1 MHKKLALFGVLFF
14 TASLYAQGP
23 SEEGPSALSGTF
35 YKAETYRITGR
46 TELAMEL
53 YEGLAK
59 DPVYRETAL
68 YQLARMHFDQ
78 NQFFEAYDLA
88 TQGVESFPTN
98 IWLLRIKAQ
107 SAKNIGDFKT
117 AGRSFEV
124 LYSLAPHQIEYLF
137 EGYSTYLEGRLF
149 LSALDVLS
157 TIEDVEGASPEL
169 VQDRA
174 RLYLQL
180 NDPKS
185 AERCFKTAI
194 DDAPDVPEFRGL
206 LSQYY
211 DGNGKTKK
219 AFKVLSKAVE
229 TFPENG
235 ALHMELAR
243 MAQKIDQTEAA
254 FYHMEQG
261 LLLEGVPL
269 EDKMPVVLSIYEN
282 RESPSFRALF
292 DRVFPVLEQKY
303 SGRIELLLLT
313 AQIHIQNERWHEA
326 LETYLTAIS
335 IHPTNYALYQ
345 MAYSLYQ
352 EVGDVDGQIALLERI
367 EENFNA
373 DEDILESLVFE
384 YYNVGRWASCAR
396 LATAR
401 AKMTLD
407 PEVAGNLYALAGTA
421 WFQLD
426 SVELGTSAYD
436 NALDQQRSATTLNNY
451 AWYLAIHDR
460 NLEFALQLTV
470 ECNALVSLEPTF
482 LDTWAWV
489 LYKLERYAEAQ
500 AKIELALQLL
510 KEADRVGIYMHAAK
524 IEQALGNEE
533 QAKVYRMKEA
543 LLKQH

>member
-23 SEEGPSALSGTF
+23 SEEGPSALGGTF

-46 TELAMEL
+46 TDLAMEL
-53 YEGLAK
+53 YERLAK
-59 DPVYRETAL
+59 DPLYRETAL
-68 YQLARMHFDQ
+68 YQLARMHFEK
-78 NQFFEAYDLA
+78 NQFFQSFDLA
-88 TQGVESFPTN
+88 SLGVGSYPAN
-98 IWLLRIKAQ
+98 LWLLRIKAQ

-117 AGRSFEV
+117 AGHSFEA
-124 LYSLAPHQIEYLF
+124 LYSSAPHKREYLF

-149 LSALDVLS
+149 LDALEVLS
-157 TIEDVEGASPEL
+157 KIETLEGTTPEL

-194 DDAPDVPEFRGL
+194 EGAPDVPEYIGL

-219 AFKVLSKAVE
+219 AFKVLIKAVE

-243 MAQKIDQTEAA
+243 MAQKMDYTEEA

-269 EDKMPVVLSIYEN
+269 EDKVPVMLSIYEN
-282 RESPSFRALF
+282 KENPSFKALF
-292 DRVFPVLEQKY
+292 DRVFPVLETTY
-303 SGRIELLLLT
+303 AGRIELLLLT

-326 LETYLTAIS
+326 LEGYLMAIS
-335 IHPTNYALYQ
+335 MNPTNYAFYQ
-345 MAYSLYQ
+345 MAYSLSQ
-352 EVGDVDGQIALLERI
+352 EVGDVDGQISLLERI
-367 EENFNA
+367 EERFNT
-373 DEDILESLVFE
+373 DEDVLEGLVFE
-384 YYNVGRWASCAR
+384 YYKVGRWGSCAR

-401 AKMTLD
+401 AEMTLD
-407 PEVAGNLYALAGTA
+407 PEVAGNLFALAGTA

-426 SVELGTSAYD
+426 SFDLGTVAYEK
-436 NALDQQRSATTLNNY
+436 ALDQERSPTTLNNY
-451 AWYLAIHDR
+451 AWDLATHER
-460 NLEFALQLTV
+460 NLEVALQLTV
-470 ECNALVSLEPTF
+470 ECNASVALEPTF

-489 LYKLERYAEAQ
+489 LYKMGRYTEAQ
-500 AKIELALQLL
+500 VKIELALQLL
-510 KEADRVGIYMHAAK
+510 KEADRAGTYIHAAK
-524 IEQALGNEE
+524 IEQALGNNEK
-533 QAKVYRMKEA
+533 AKFYRTKEA
-543 LLKQH
+543 RLK

>member
-23 SEEGPSALSGTF
+23 SEEGPSALGGTF

-46 TELAMEL
+46 TDLAMEL
-53 YEGLAK
+53 YERLAK
-59 DPVYRETAL
+59 DPLYRETAL
-68 YQLARMHFDQ
+68 YQLARMHFEK
-78 NQFFEAYDLA
+78 NQFFQSFDLA
-88 TQGVESFPTN
+88 SLGVGSYPAN
-98 IWLLRIKAQ
+98 LWLLRIKAQ

-117 AGRSFEV
+117 AGHSFEA
-124 LYSLAPHQIEYLF
+124 LYSSAPHKREYLF

-149 LSALDVLS
+149 LDALEVLS
-157 TIEDVEGASPEL
+157 KIETLEGTTPEL

-194 DDAPDVPEFRGL
+194 EGAPDVPEYMGL

-219 AFKVLSKAVE
+219 AFKVLIKAVE

-243 MAQKIDQTEAA
+243 MAQKMDYTEEA

-269 EDKMPVVLSIYEN
+269 EDKVPVMFSIYEN
-282 RESPSFRALF
+282 KENPSFKALF
-292 DRVFPVLEQKY
+292 DRVFPVLETTY
-303 SGRIELLLLT
+303 AGRIELLLLT

-326 LETYLTAIS
+326 LEGYLMAIS
-335 IHPTNYALYQ
+335 MNPTNYAFYQ
-345 MAYSLYQ
+345 MAYSLSQ
-352 EVGDVDGQIALLERI
+352 EVGDVDGQISLLERI
-367 EENFNA
+367 EERFNT
-373 DEDILESLVFE
+373 DEDVLEGLVFE
-384 YYNVGRWASCAR
+384 YYKVGRWGSCAR

-401 AKMTLD
+401 AEMTLD
-407 PEVAGNLYALAGTA
+407 PEVAGNLFALAGTA

-426 SVELGTSAYD
+426 SFDLGTVAYEK
-436 NALDQQRSATTLNNY
+436 ALDQERSPTTLNNY
-451 AWYLAIHDR
+451 AWDLATHER
-460 NLEFALQLTV
+460 NLEVALQLTV
-470 ECNALVSLEPTF
+470 ECNASVALEPTF

-489 LYKLERYAEAQ
+489 LYKMGRYTEAQ
-500 AKIELALQLL
+500 VKIELALQLL
-510 KEADRVGIYMHAAK
+510 KEADRAGTYIHAAK
-524 IEQALGNEE
+524 IEQALGNNEK
-533 QAKVYRMKEA
+533 AKFYRMKEA
-543 LLKQH
+543 RLK

>member
-35 YKAETYRITGR
+35 YKAETFRITGR

-53 YEGLAK
+53 YERLTK

-68 YQLARMHFDQ
+68 YQLARMHFEK
-78 NQFFEAYDLA
+78 NQILQAFDLA
-88 TQGVESFPTN
+88 SLGVDSYPAN
-98 IWLLRIKAQ
+98 LWLLRIQAQ
-107 SAKNIGDFKT
+107 SAKSIGDFKT
-117 AGRSFEV
+117 AGRSFEI
-124 LYSLAPHQIEYLF
+124 LYSSAPHQPEYLF

-149 LSALDVLS
+149 QEALNVLS
-157 TIEDVEGASPEL
+157 KIENLEGTTPEL

-180 NDPKS
+180 NDAKA

-194 DDAPDVPEFRGL
+194 DNVPDVPEYRGL

-219 AFKVLSKAVE
+219 AFKVLSRAVE
-229 TFPENG
+229 AFPENG

-243 MAQKIDQTEAA
+243 MAQKMDYTEAA

-261 LLLEGVPL
+261 LLLDGVPL
-269 EDKMPVVLSIYEN
+269 EDKVPVMLSIYEN
-282 RESPSFRALF
+282 RENPSFRALF
-292 DRVFPVLEQKY
+292 DRVFPVLETTY

-313 AQIHIQNERWHEA
+313 AQIHIQNERWQEA
-326 LETYLTAIS
+326 LEGYLTAIS
-335 IHPTNYALYQ
+335 MNPINYAFYQ
-345 MAYSLYQ
+345 MAYSLSQ
-352 EVGDVDGQIALLERI
+352 EIGDVDGQIALLERI
-367 EENFNA
+367 EESFNA
-373 DEDILESLVFE
+373 DEDVLEGLVYE

-396 LATAR
+396 LATER
-401 AKMTLD
+401 AEMTLD

-426 SVELGTSAYD
+426 SFELGTVAYEK
-436 NALDQQRSATTLNNY
+436 ALDQERSPTTLNNY
-451 AWYLAIHDR
+451 AWDLATHER
-460 NLEFALQLTV
+460 NLEVSLQLTV
-470 ECNALVSLEPTF
+470 ECNASVALEPTF

-489 LYKLERYAEAQ
+489 LYKMGRYAEAQ
-500 AKIELALQLL
+500 VKIELALQML
-510 KEADRVGIYMHAAK
+510 KEGDRAGTYIHAAK
-524 IEQALGNEE
+524 IEQALGNKEK
-533 QAKVYRMKEA
+533 AKFYRMKEA
-543 LLKQH
+543 RLK

>member
-1 MHKKLALFGVLFF
+1 MHKKLALFGVLLF

-46 TELAMEL
+46 TELAMDL
-53 YEGLAK
+53 YEELAK
-59 DPVYRETAL
+59 DPVYQETAL

-78 NQFFEAYDLA
+78 NQFFQAFDLA
-88 TQGVESFPTN
+88 TLGVESYPTN

-124 LYSLAPHQIEYLF
+124 LYSLGPYQPEYLF
-137 EGYSTYLEGRLF
+137 EAYSTFLEGRLF
-149 LSALDVLS
+149 LGALDVLS
-157 TIEDVEGASPEL
+157 KIENLEGTTPEL

-180 NDPKS
+180 NDTKS

-194 DDAPDVPEFRGL
+194 NTAPNVPEYRGL

-219 AFKVLSKAVE
+219 AFKVLNSAVE

-243 MAQKIDQTEAA
+243 MAQKMNKSEVA

-261 LLLEGVPL
+261 LLLDGVLL
-269 EDKMPVVLSIYEN
+269 EDKVPVVLSIYEN
-282 RESPSFRALF
+282 RENPSFRALF
-292 DRVFPVLEQKY
+292 DRVFPVLERNY

-313 AQIHIQNERWHEA
+313 AQIHIQNDRWHEA
-326 LETYLTAIS
+326 LETYLKAIS
-335 IHPTNYALYQ
+335 MNPANYALYQ
-345 MAYSLYQ
+345 MAYSLSQ

-367 EENFNA
+367 EENFNT
-373 DEDILESLVFE
+373 DEDILEGLVFE
-384 YYNVGRWASCAR
+384 YYNVGRWESCAR

-426 SVELGTSAYD
+426 SFELGTLAYEK
-436 NALDQQRSATTLNNY
+436 ALDQERSPTTLNNY
-451 AWYLAIHDR
+451 AWDLATNER
-460 NLEFALQLTV
+460 NLEVALLLTV
-470 ECNALVSLEPTF
+470 ECNALVVLEPTF

-489 LYKLERYAEAQ
+489 LYKMGRYAEAQ
-500 AKIELALQLL
+500 VKIELALQLL
-510 KEADRVGIYMHAAK
+510 EEADRAGTYMHAAK
-524 IEQALGNEE
+524 IEQALGDKEK
-533 QAKVYRMKEA
+533 AKVYRMKEA
-543 LLKQH
+543 LLKQL

>member
-23 SEEGPSALSGTF
+23 SEEGPSALGGTF

-46 TELAMEL
+46 TDLAMEL
-53 YEGLAK
+53 YERLAK
-59 DPVYRETAL
+59 DPLYRETAL
-68 YQLARMHFDQ
+68 YQLARMHFEK
-78 NQFFEAYDLA
+78 NQFFQSFDLA
-88 TQGVESFPTN
+88 SLGVGSYPAN
-98 IWLLRIKAQ
+98 LWLLRIKAQ

-117 AGRSFEV
+117 AGHSFEA
-124 LYSLAPHQIEYLF
+124 LYSSAPHKREYLF

-149 LSALDVLS
+149 LDALEVLS
-157 TIEDVEGASPEL
+157 KIETLEGTTPEL

-194 DDAPDVPEFRGL
+194 EGAPDVPEYIGL

-219 AFKVLSKAVE
+219 AFKVLIKAVE

-243 MAQKIDQTEAA
+243 MAKKMDYTEEA

-269 EDKMPVVLSIYEN
+269 EDKVPVMLSIYEN
-282 RESPSFRALF
+282 KENPSFKALF
-292 DRVFPVLEQKY
+292 DRVFPVLETTY
-303 SGRIELLLLT
+303 AGRIELLLLT

-326 LETYLTAIS
+326 LEGYLMAIS
-335 IHPTNYALYQ
+335 MNPTNYAFYQ
-345 MAYSLYQ
+345 MAYSLSQ
-352 EVGDVDGQIALLERI
+352 EVGDVDGQISLLERI
-367 EENFNA
+367 EERFNT
-373 DEDILESLVFE
+373 DEDVLEGLVFE
-384 YYNVGRWASCAR
+384 YYKVGRWGSCAR

-401 AKMTLD
+401 AEMTLD
-407 PEVAGNLYALAGTA
+407 PEVAGNLFALAGTA

-426 SVELGTSAYD
+426 SFDLGTVAYEK
-436 NALDQQRSATTLNNY
+436 ALDQERSPTTLNNY
-451 AWYLAIHDR
+451 AWDLATHER
-460 NLEFALQLTV
+460 NLEVALQLTV
-470 ECNALVSLEPTF
+470 ECNASVALEPTF

-489 LYKLERYAEAQ
+489 LYKMGRYTEAQ
-500 AKIELALQLL
+500 VKIELALQLL
-510 KEADRVGIYMHAAK
+510 KEADRAGTYIHAAK
-524 IEQALGNEE
+524 IEQALGNNEK
-533 QAKVYRMKEA
+533 AKFYRMKEA
-543 LLKQH
+543 RLK

>member
-23 SEEGPSALSGTF
+23 SEEGPSALGGTF

-46 TELAMEL
+46 TDLAMEL
-53 YEGLAK
+53 YEKLAK
-59 DPVYRETAL
+59 DPLYRETAL
-68 YQLARMHFDQ
+68 YQLARMHFEK
-78 NQFFEAYDLA
+78 NQFFQSFDLA
-88 TQGVESFPTN
+88 SLGVGSYPAN
-98 IWLLRIKAQ
+98 LWLLRIKAQ

-117 AGRSFEV
+117 AGHSFEA
-124 LYSLAPHQIEYLF
+124 LYSSAPHKREYLF
-137 EGYSTYLEGRLF
+137 EGYSAYLEGRLF
-149 LSALDVLS
+149 LDALEVLS
-157 TIEDVEGASPEL
+157 KIETLEGTTPEL

-194 DDAPDVPEFRGL
+194 EGAPDVPEYIGL

-219 AFKVLSKAVE
+219 AFKVLIKAVE

-243 MAQKIDQTEAA
+243 MAQKMDYTEEA

-269 EDKMPVVLSIYEN
+269 EDKVPVMLSIYEN
-282 RESPSFRALF
+282 KENPSFKALF
-292 DRVFPVLEQKY
+292 DRVFPVLETTY
-303 SGRIELLLLT
+303 AGRIELLLLT

-326 LETYLTAIS
+326 LEGYLMAIS
-335 IHPTNYALYQ
+335 MNPTNYAFYQ
-345 MAYSLYQ
+345 MAYSLSQ

-367 EENFNA
+367 EERFNT
-373 DEDILESLVFE
+373 DEDVLEGLVFE
-384 YYNVGRWASCAR
+384 YYKVGRWGSCAR

-401 AKMTLD
+401 AEMTLD
-407 PEVAGNLYALAGTA
+407 PEVAGNLFALAGTA

-426 SVELGTSAYD
+426 SFDLGTVAYEK
-436 NALDQQRSATTLNNY
+436 ALDQERSPTTLNNY
-451 AWYLAIHDR
+451 AWDLATHER
-460 NLEFALQLTV
+460 NLEVALQLTV
-470 ECNALVSLEPTF
+470 ECNASVALEPTF

-489 LYKLERYAEAQ
+489 LYKMRRYTEAQ
-500 AKIELALQLL
+500 VKIELALQLL
-510 KEADRVGIYMHAAK
+510 KEADRAGTYIHAAK
-524 IEQALGNEE
+524 IEQALGNKEK
-533 QAKVYRMKEA
+533 AKFYRMKEA
-543 LLKQH
+543 RLK

>member
-35 YKAETYRITGR
+35 YKAETFRITGR

-53 YEGLAK
+53 YERLTK

-68 YQLARMHFDQ
+68 YQLARMHFEK
-78 NQFFEAYDLA
+78 NQILQAFDLA
-88 TQGVESFPTN
+88 SLGVDSYPAN
-98 IWLLRIKAQ
+98 LWLLRIQAQ
-107 SAKNIGDFKT
+107 SAKSIGDFKT
-117 AGRSFEV
+117 AGRSFEI
-124 LYSLAPHQIEYLF
+124 LYSSAPHQPEYLF

-149 LSALDVLS
+149 QEALDVLS
-157 TIEDVEGASPEL
+157 KIENLEGTTPEL

-180 NDPKS
+180 NDAKA

-194 DDAPDVPEFRGL
+194 DNVPDVPEYRGL

-219 AFKVLSKAVE
+219 AFKVLSRAVE
-229 TFPENG
+229 AFPENG

-243 MAQKIDQTEAA
+243 MAQKMDYTEAA

-261 LLLEGVPL
+261 LLLDGVPL
-269 EDKMPVVLSIYEN
+269 EDKVPVMLSIYEN
-282 RESPSFRALF
+282 RENPSFRALF
-292 DRVFPVLEQKY
+292 DRVFPVLETTY

-313 AQIHIQNERWHEA
+313 AQIHIQNERWQEA
-326 LETYLTAIS
+326 LEGYLTAIS
-335 IHPTNYALYQ
+335 MNPINYAFYQ
-345 MAYSLYQ
+345 MAYSLSQ
-352 EVGDVDGQIALLERI
+352 EIGDVDGQIALLERI
-367 EENFNA
+367 EESFNA
-373 DEDILESLVFE
+373 DEDVLEGLVYE

-396 LATAR
+396 LATER
-401 AKMTLD
+401 AEMTLD

-426 SVELGTSAYD
+426 SFELGTVAYEK
-436 NALDQQRSATTLNNY
+436 ALDQERSPTTLNNY
-451 AWYLAIHDR
+451 AWDLATHER
-460 NLEFALQLTV
+460 NLEVALQLTV
-470 ECNALVSLEPTF
+470 ECNASVALEPTF

-489 LYKLERYAEAQ
+489 LYKMGRYAEAQ
-500 AKIELALQLL
+500 VKIELALQML
-510 KEADRVGIYMHAAK
+510 KEGDRAGTYIHAAK
-524 IEQALGNEE
+524 IEQALGNKEK
-533 QAKVYRMKEA
+533 AKFYRMKEA
-543 LLKQH
+543 RLK

>member
-23 SEEGPSALSGTF
+23 SEEGPSALGGTF

-46 TELAMEL
+46 TDLAMEL
-53 YEGLAK
+53 YERLAK
-59 DPVYRETAL
+59 DPLYRETAL
-68 YQLARMHFDQ
+68 YQLARMHFEK
-78 NQFFEAYDLA
+78 NQFFQSFDLA
-88 TQGVESFPTN
+88 SLGVGSYPAN
-98 IWLLRIKAQ
+98 LWLLRIKAQ

-117 AGRSFEV
+117 AGHSFEA
-124 LYSLAPHQIEYLF
+124 LYSSAPHKREYLF
-137 EGYSTYLEGRLF
+137 EGYSAYLEGRLF
-149 LSALDVLS
+149 LDALEVLS
-157 TIEDVEGASPEL
+157 KIETLEGTTPEL

-194 DDAPDVPEFRGL
+194 EGAPDVPEYIGL

-219 AFKVLSKAVE
+219 AFKVLIKAVE

-243 MAQKIDQTEAA
+243 MAQKMDYTEEA

-269 EDKMPVVLSIYEN
+269 EDKVPVMLSIYEN
-282 RESPSFRALF
+282 KENPSFKALF
-292 DRVFPVLEQKY
+292 DRVFPVLETTY
-303 SGRIELLLLT
+303 AGRIELLLLT

-326 LETYLTAIS
+326 LEGYLMAIS
-335 IHPTNYALYQ
+335 MNPTNYAFYQ
-345 MAYSLYQ
+345 MAYSLSQ
-352 EVGDVDGQIALLERI
+352 EVGDVDGQISLLERI
-367 EENFNA
+367 EERFNT
-373 DEDILESLVFE
+373 DEDVLEGLVFE
-384 YYNVGRWASCAR
+384 YYKVGRWGSCAR

-401 AKMTLD
+401 AEMTLD
-407 PEVAGNLYALAGTA
+407 PEVAGNLFALAGTA

-426 SVELGTSAYD
+426 SFDLGTVAYEK
-436 NALDQQRSATTLNNY
+436 ALDQERSPTTLNNY
-451 AWYLAIHDR
+451 AWDLATHER
-460 NLEFALQLTV
+460 NLEVALQLTV
-470 ECNALVSLEPTF
+470 ECNASVALEPTF

-489 LYKLERYAEAQ
+489 LYKMGRYTEAQ
-500 AKIELALQLL
+500 VKIELALQLL
-510 KEADRVGIYMHAAK
+510 KEADRAGTYIHAAK
-524 IEQALGNEE
+524 IEQALGNNEK
-533 QAKVYRMKEA
+533 AKFYRMKEA
-543 LLKQH
+543 RLK

>member
-23 SEEGPSALSGTF
+23 SEEGPSALGGTF

-46 TELAMEL
+46 TDLAMEL
-53 YEGLAK
+53 YEKLAK
-59 DPVYRETAL
+59 DPLYRETAL
-68 YQLARMHFDQ
+68 YQLARMHFEK
-78 NQFFEAYDLA
+78 NQFFQSFDLA
-88 TQGVESFPTN
+88 SLGVGSYPAN
-98 IWLLRIKAQ
+98 LWLLRIKAQ

-117 AGRSFEV
+117 AGQSFEA
-124 LYSLAPHQIEYLF
+124 LYSSAPHKREYLF

-149 LSALDVLS
+149 LDALEVLS
-157 TIEDVEGASPEL
+157 KIETLEGTTPEL

-194 DDAPDVPEFRGL
+194 EGAPDVPEYIGL

-219 AFKVLSKAVE
+219 AFKVLIKAVE

-243 MAQKIDQTEAA
+243 MAQKMDYTEEA

-269 EDKMPVVLSIYEN
+269 EDKVPVMLSIYEN
-282 RESPSFRALF
+282 KENPSFKALF
-292 DRVFPVLEQKY
+292 DRVFPVLETTY

-313 AQIHIQNERWHEA
+313 AQIHIQNERWYEA
-326 LETYLTAIS
+326 LEGYLMAIS
-335 IHPTNYALYQ
+335 MNPTNYAFYQ
-345 MAYSLYQ
+345 MAYSLSQ

-367 EENFNA
+367 EERFNT
-373 DEDILESLVFE
+373 DEDVLEGLVFE
-384 YYNVGRWASCAR
+384 YYKVGRWESCAR

-401 AKMTLD
+401 AEMTLD
-407 PEVAGNLYALAGTA
+407 PEVAGNLFALAGTA

-426 SVELGTSAYD
+426 SFDLGTVAYEK
-436 NALDQQRSATTLNNY
+436 ALDQERSPTTLNNY
-451 AWYLAIHDR
+451 AWDLATHER
-460 NLEFALQLTV
+460 NLEVALQLTV
-470 ECNALVSLEPTF
+470 ECNASVALEPTF

-489 LYKLERYAEAQ
+489 LYKMGRYTEAQ
-500 AKIELALQLL
+500 VKIELALQLL
-510 KEADRVGIYMHAAK
+510 KEADRAGTYIHAAK
-524 IEQALGNEE
+524 IEQALGNKEK
-533 QAKVYRMKEA
+533 AKFYRMKEA
-543 LLKQH
+543 RLK

>member
-23 SEEGPSALSGTF
+23 SEEGPSALGGTF

-46 TELAMEL
+46 TDLAMEL
-53 YEGLAK
+53 YERLAK
-59 DPVYRETAL
+59 DPLYRETAL
-68 YQLARMHFDQ
+68 YQLARMHFEK
-78 NQFFEAYDLA
+78 NQFFQSFDLA
-88 TQGVESFPTN
+88 SLGVGSYPAN
-98 IWLLRIKAQ
+98 LWLLRIKAQ

-117 AGRSFEV
+117 AGHSFEA
-124 LYSLAPHQIEYLF
+124 LYSSAPHKREYLF

-149 LSALDVLS
+149 LDALEVLS
-157 TIEDVEGASPEL
+157 KIETLEGTTPEL

-194 DDAPDVPEFRGL
+194 EGAPDVPEYIGL

-219 AFKVLSKAVE
+219 AFKVLIKAVE

-243 MAQKIDQTEAA
+243 MAQKMDYTEEA

-269 EDKMPVVLSIYEN
+269 EDKVPVMLSIYEN
-282 RESPSFRALF
+282 KENPSFKALF
-292 DRVFPVLEQKY
+292 DRVFPVLETTY
-303 SGRIELLLLT
+303 AGRIELLLLT

-326 LETYLTAIS
+326 LEGYLMAIS
-335 IHPTNYALYQ
+335 MNPTNYAFYQ
-345 MAYSLYQ
+345 MAYSLSQ
-352 EVGDVDGQIALLERI
+352 EVGDVDGQISLLERI
-367 EENFNA
+367 EERFNT
-373 DEDILESLVFE
+373 DEDVLEGLVFE
-384 YYNVGRWASCAR
+384 YYKVGRWGSCAR

-401 AKMTLD
+401 AEMTLD
-407 PEVAGNLYALAGTA
+407 PEVAGNLFALAGTA

-426 SVELGTSAYD
+426 SFDLGTVAYEK
-436 NALDQQRSATTLNNY
+436 ALDQERSPTTLNNY
-451 AWYLAIHDR
+451 AWDLATHER
-460 NLEFALQLTV
+460 NLEVALQLTV
-470 ECNALVSLEPTF
+470 ECNASVALEPTF

-489 LYKLERYAEAQ
+489 LYKMGRYTEAQ
-500 AKIELALQLL
+500 VKIELALQLL
-510 KEADRVGIYMHAAK
+510 KEADRAGTYIHAAK
-524 IEQALGNEE
+524 IEQALGNNEK
-533 QAKVYRMKEA
+533 AKFYRMKEA
-543 LLKQH
+543 RLK

>member
-23 SEEGPSALSGTF
+23 SEEGPSALGGTF

-46 TELAMEL
+46 TDLAMEL
-53 YEGLAK
+53 YEKLAK
-59 DPVYRETAL
+59 DPLYRETAL
-68 YQLARMHFDQ
+68 YQLARMHFEK
-78 NQFFEAYDLA
+78 NQFFQSFDLA
-88 TQGVESFPTN
+88 SLGVGSYPTN
-98 IWLLRIKAQ
+98 LWLLRIKAQ

-117 AGRSFEV
+117 AGQSFEA
-124 LYSLAPHQIEYLF
+124 LYSSAPHKREYLF

-149 LSALDVLS
+149 LDALEVLS
-157 TIEDVEGASPEL
+157 KIETLEGTTPEL

-194 DDAPDVPEFRGL
+194 EGAPDVPEYIGL

-219 AFKVLSKAVE
+219 AFKVLIKAVE

-243 MAQKIDQTEAA
+243 MAQKMDYTEEA

-269 EDKMPVVLSIYEN
+269 EDKVPVMLSIYEN
-282 RESPSFRALF
+282 KENPSFKALF
-292 DRVFPVLEQKY
+292 DRVFPVLETTY

-313 AQIHIQNERWHEA
+313 AQIHIQNERWYEA
-326 LETYLTAIS
+326 LEGYLMAIS
-335 IHPTNYALYQ
+335 MNPTNYAFYQ
-345 MAYSLYQ
+345 MAYSLSQ

-367 EENFNA
+367 EERFNT
-373 DEDILESLVFE
+373 DEDVLEGLVFE
-384 YYNVGRWASCAR
+384 YYKVGRWESCAR

-401 AKMTLD
+401 AEMTLD
-407 PEVAGNLYALAGTA
+407 PEVAGNLFALAGTA

-426 SVELGTSAYD
+426 SFDLGTVAYEK
-436 NALDQQRSATTLNNY
+436 ALDQERSPTTLNNY
-451 AWYLAIHDR
+451 AWDLATHER
-460 NLEFALQLTV
+460 NLEVALQLTV
-470 ECNALVSLEPTF
+470 ECNASVALEPTF

-489 LYKLERYAEAQ
+489 LYKMGRYTEAQ
-500 AKIELALQLL
+500 VKIELALQLL
-510 KEADRVGIYMHAAK
+510 KEADRAGTYIHAAK
-524 IEQALGNEE
+524 IEQALGNKEK
-533 QAKVYRMKEA
+533 AKFYRMKEA
-543 LLKQH
+543 RLK

>member
-23 SEEGPSALSGTF
+23 SEEGPSALGGTF

-46 TELAMEL
+46 TDLAMEL
-53 YEGLAK
+53 YERLAK
-59 DPVYRETAL
+59 DPLYRETAL
-68 YQLARMHFDQ
+68 YQLARMHFEK
-78 NQFFEAYDLA
+78 NQFFQSFDLA
-88 TQGVESFPTN
+88 SLGVGSYPAN
-98 IWLLRIKAQ
+98 LWLLRIKAQ

-117 AGRSFEV
+117 AGHSFEA
-124 LYSLAPHQIEYLF
+124 LYSSAPHKREYLF

-149 LSALDVLS
+149 LDALEVLS
-157 TIEDVEGASPEL
+157 KIETLEGTTPEL

-194 DDAPDVPEFRGL
+194 EGAPDVQEYIGL

-219 AFKVLSKAVE
+219 AFKVLIKAVE

-243 MAQKIDQTEAA
+243 MAQKMDYTEEA

-269 EDKMPVVLSIYEN
+269 EDKVPVMLSIYEN
-282 RESPSFRALF
+282 KENPSFKALF
-292 DRVFPVLEQKY
+292 DRVFPVLETTY
-303 SGRIELLLLT
+303 AGRIELLLLT

-326 LETYLTAIS
+326 LEGYLMAIS
-335 IHPTNYALYQ
+335 MNPTNYAFYQ
-345 MAYSLYQ
+345 MAYSLSQ
-352 EVGDVDGQIALLERI
+352 EVGDVDGQISLLERI
-367 EENFNA
+367 EERFNT
-373 DEDILESLVFE
+373 DEDVLEGLVFE
-384 YYNVGRWASCAR
+384 YYKVGRWGSCAR

-401 AKMTLD
+401 AEMTLD
-407 PEVAGNLYALAGTA
+407 PEVAGNLFALAGTA

-426 SVELGTSAYD
+426 SFDLGTVAYEK
-436 NALDQQRSATTLNNY
+436 ALDQERSPTTLNNY
-451 AWYLAIHDR
+451 AWDLATHER
-460 NLEFALQLTV
+460 NLEVALQLTV
-470 ECNALVSLEPTF
+470 ECNASVALEPTF
-482 LDTWAWV
+482 LDTCAWV
-489 LYKLERYAEAQ
+489 LYKMGRYTEAQ
-500 AKIELALQLL
+500 VKIELALQLL
-510 KEADRVGIYMHAAK
+510 KEADRAGTYIHAAK
-524 IEQALGNEE
+524 IEQALGNNEK
-533 QAKVYRMKEA
+533 AKFYRMKEA
-543 LLKQH
+543 RLK

>member
-23 SEEGPSALSGTF
+23 SEEGPSALGGTF

-46 TELAMEL
+46 TDLAMEL
-53 YEGLAK
+53 YERLAK
-59 DPVYRETAL
+59 DPLYRETAL
-68 YQLARMHFDQ
+68 YQLARMHFEK
-78 NQFFEAYDLA
+78 NQFFQSFDLA
-88 TQGVESFPTN
+88 SLGVGSYPAN
-98 IWLLRIKAQ
+98 LWLLRIKAQ

-117 AGRSFEV
+117 AGHSFEA
-124 LYSLAPHQIEYLF
+124 LYSSAPHKREYLF

-149 LSALDVLS
+149 LDALEVLS
-157 TIEDVEGASPEL
+157 KIETLEGTTPEL

-180 NDPKS
+180 NDPKA

-194 DDAPDVPEFRGL
+194 EGAPDVPEYIGL

-219 AFKVLSKAVE
+219 AFKVLIKAVE

-243 MAQKIDQTEAA
+243 MAQKMDYTEEA

-269 EDKMPVVLSIYEN
+269 EDKVPVMLSIYEN
-282 RESPSFRALF
+282 KENPSFKALF
-292 DRVFPVLEQKY
+292 DRVFPVLETTY
-303 SGRIELLLLT
+303 AGRIELLLLT

-326 LETYLTAIS
+326 LEGYLMAIS
-335 IHPTNYALYQ
+335 MNPTNYAFYQ
-345 MAYSLYQ
+345 MAYSLSQ
-352 EVGDVDGQIALLERI
+352 EVGDVDGQISLLERI
-367 EENFNA
+367 EERFNT
-373 DEDILESLVFE
+373 DEDVLEGLVFE
-384 YYNVGRWASCAR
+384 YYKVGRWGSCAR

-401 AKMTLD
+401 AEMTLD
-407 PEVAGNLYALAGTA
+407 PEVAGNLFALAGTA

-426 SVELGTSAYD
+426 SFDLGTVAYEK
-436 NALDQQRSATTLNNY
+436 ALDQERSPTTLNNY
-451 AWYLAIHDR
+451 AWDLATHER
-460 NLEFALQLTV
+460 NLEVALQLTV
-470 ECNALVSLEPTF
+470 ECNASVALEPTF

-489 LYKLERYAEAQ
+489 LYKMGRYTEAQ
-500 AKIELALQLL
+500 VKIELALQLL
-510 KEADRVGIYMHAAK
+510 KEADRAGTYIHAAK
-524 IEQALGNEE
+524 IEQALGNNEK
-533 QAKVYRMKEA
+533 AKFYRMKEA
-543 LLKQH
+543 RLK

>member
-23 SEEGPSALSGTF
+23 SEEGPSALGGTF

-46 TELAMEL
+46 TDLAMEL
-53 YEGLAK
+53 YEKLAK
-59 DPVYRETAL
+59 DPLYRETAL
-68 YQLARMHFDQ
+68 YQLARMHFDK
-78 NQFFEAYDLA
+78 NQFFQSFDLA
-88 TQGVESFPTN
+88 SLGVGSYPAN
-98 IWLLRIKAQ
+98 LWLLRIKAQ

-117 AGRSFEV
+117 AGQSFEA
-124 LYSLAPHQIEYLF
+124 LYSSAPHKREYLF

-149 LSALDVLS
+149 LDALEVLS
-157 TIEDVEGASPEL
+157 KIETLEGTTPEL

-194 DDAPDVPEFRGL
+194 EGAPDVPEYIGL

-219 AFKVLSKAVE
+219 AFKVLIKAVE

-243 MAQKIDQTEAA
+243 MAQKMDYTEEA

-269 EDKMPVVLSIYEN
+269 EDKVPVMLSIYEN
-282 RESPSFRALF
+282 KENPSFKALF
-292 DRVFPVLEQKY
+292 DRVFPVLETTY

-313 AQIHIQNERWHEA
+313 AQIHIQNERWYEA
-326 LETYLTAIS
+326 LEGYLMAIS
-335 IHPTNYALYQ
+335 MNPTNYAFYQ
-345 MAYSLYQ
+345 MAYSLSQ

-367 EENFNA
+367 EERFNT
-373 DEDILESLVFE
+373 DEDVLEGLVFE
-384 YYNVGRWASCAR
+384 YYKVRRWESCAR

-401 AKMTLD
+401 AEMTLD
-407 PEVAGNLYALAGTA
+407 PEVAGNLFALAGTA

-426 SVELGTSAYD
+426 SFDLGTVAYEK
-436 NALDQQRSATTLNNY
+436 ALDQERSPTTLNNY
-451 AWYLAIHDR
+451 AWDLATHER
-460 NLEFALQLTV
+460 NLEVALQLTV
-470 ECNALVSLEPTF
+470 ECNASVALEPTF

-489 LYKLERYAEAQ
+489 LYKMGRYTEAQ
-500 AKIELALQLL
+500 VKIELALQLL
-510 KEADRVGIYMHAAK
+510 KEADRAGTYIHAAK
-524 IEQALGNEE
+524 IEQALGNKEK
-533 QAKVYRMKEA
+533 AKFYRMKEA
-543 LLKQH
+543 RLK

>member
-1 MHKKLALFGVLFF
+1 MHKTLALFGVLLF

-23 SEEGPSALSGTF
+23 SEEGPSALSGIF

-53 YEGLAK
+53 YEGLVK

-68 YQLARMHFDQ
+68 YQLARMRFEQ
-78 NQFFEAYDLA
+78 KQFFQAFDLA
-88 TQGVESFPTN
+88 SVGVESYPTN
-98 IWLLRIKAQ
+98 LWLLRIKAQ
-107 SAKNIGDFKT
+107 SAKNIGDFRT

-124 LYSLAPHQIEYLF
+124 LYSLAPHQQEYLF
-137 EGYSTYLEGRLF
+137 EGYSIYLEGRLF
-149 LSALDVLS
+149 QDALDVLS
-157 TIEDVEGASPEL
+157 KIENLEGTTPEL

-180 NDPKS
+180 NDSKS

-194 DDAPDVPEFRGL
+194 EDAPDVPEYRGL

-229 TFPENG
+229 AFPENG

-243 MAQKIDQTEAA
+243 MAQKIDHTEAA

-269 EDKMPVVLSIYEN
+269 EDKVPVVMSIYEN
-282 RESPSFRALF
+282 RESPSFKALF
-292 DRVFPVLEQKY
+292 DRVFPVLESAY
-303 SGRIELLLLT
+303 SGRIELVLLT

-326 LETYLTAIS
+326 LEGYLTAIS
-335 IHPTNYALYQ
+335 MNPTNYALYQ
-345 MAYSLYQ
+345 MAYSLSQ
-352 EVGDVDGQIALLERI
+352 EVGDLDGQIALLESI

-373 DEDILESLVFE
+373 DEDILEGLVFE
-384 YYNVGRWASCAR
+384 YYNVGRWVSCAR
-396 LATAR
+396 LATTQAE
-401 AKMTLD
+401 MTLD

-426 SVELGTSAYD
+426 SSELGAEAYEK
-436 NALDQQRSATTLNNY
+436 ALALERSATTLNNY
-451 AWYLAIHDR
+451 AWDIATHDG
-460 NLEFALQLTV
+460 NLEVALQLTI
-470 ECNALVSLEPTF
+470 ECNASVALEPTF

-489 LYKLERYAEAQ
+489 LYKMGRYAEAQ

-510 KEADRVGIYMHAAK
+510 DEADRAGTYIHAAK

-533 QAKVYRMKEA
+533 KAKVYRKKEA
-543 LLKQH
+543 LLKQL

>member
-1 MHKKLALFGVLFF
+1 MHKMLALFGVFFF

-78 NQFFEAYDLA
+78 NQFYQAFDLVSV
-88 TQGVESFPTN
+88 GVESYPTN
-98 IWLLRIKAQ
+98 LWLLRIKAQ

-117 AGRSFEV
+117 AGRSFEA
-124 LYSLAPHQIEYLF
+124 LYSVAPNQPEYLF

-149 LSALDVLS
+149 LGALEVLS
-157 TIEDVEGASPEL
+157 KIEDLEGVSPEL

-180 NDPKS
+180 NDSKS

-194 DDAPDVPEFRGL
+194 DESPDVPEYRGL

-229 TFPENG
+229 AFPENG

-261 LLLEGVPL
+261 LLLEGVAL

-292 DRVFPVLEQKY
+292 DRVFPVLESAY
-303 SGRIELLLLT
+303 SGRIELVLLT
-313 AQIHIQNERWHEA
+313 AQIHIQNERWHDA
-326 LETYLTAIS
+326 LEGYLEAIS
-335 IHPTNYALYQ
+335 LNPTNYAFYQ
-345 MAYSLYQ
+345 MAYSLSQ
-352 EVGDVDGQIALLERI
+352 EVGDVDGQIALLESI
-367 EENFNA
+367 EENFNE
-373 DEDILESLVFE
+373 DEDILEGLVFE

-396 LATAR
+396 LATAQ
-401 AKMTLD
+401 AEMTLD

-426 SVELGTSAYD
+426 SFELGTVAYD
-436 NALDQQRSATTLNNY
+436 KALDQERSPTTLNNY
-451 AWYLAIHDR
+451 AWDLATHER
-460 NLEFALQLTV
+460 NLEVALLLTV
-470 ECNALVSLEPTF
+470 ECNGSISLEPTF

-489 LYKLERYAEAQ
+489 LYKMGRYAEAQ
-500 AKIELALQLL
+500 AKIEVALQLL
-510 KEADRVGIYMHAAK
+510 KEADRAGTYIHAAK
-524 IEQALGNEE
+524 IEQALGNKEK
-533 QAKVYRMKEA
+533 AKFYRMKEA
-543 LLKQH
+543 RLK

>member
-35 YKAETYRITGR
+35 YKAETFRITGR

-53 YEGLAK
+53 YERLTK

-68 YQLARMHFDQ
+68 YQLARMHFEK
-78 NQFFEAYDLA
+78 NQILQAFDLA
-88 TQGVESFPTN
+88 SLGVDSYPAN
-98 IWLLRIKAQ
+98 LWLLRIQAQ
-107 SAKNIGDFKT
+107 SAKSIGDFKT
-117 AGRSFEV
+117 AGRSFEI
-124 LYSLAPHQIEYLF
+124 LYSSAPHQPEYLF

-149 LSALDVLS
+149 QEALNVLS
-157 TIEDVEGASPEL
+157 KIENLEGTTPEL

-180 NDPKS
+180 NDAKA

-194 DDAPDVPEFRGL
+194 DNVPDVPEYRGL

-219 AFKVLSKAVE
+219 AFKVLSRAVE
-229 TFPENG
+229 AFPENG

-243 MAQKIDQTEAA
+243 MAQKMDYTEAA

-261 LLLEGVPL
+261 LLLDGVPL
-269 EDKMPVVLSIYEN
+269 EDKVPVMLSIYEN
-282 RESPSFRALF
+282 RENPSFRALF
-292 DRVFPVLEQKY
+292 DRVFPVLETTY

-313 AQIHIQNERWHEA
+313 AQIHIQNERWQEA
-326 LETYLTAIS
+326 LEGYLTAIS
-335 IHPTNYALYQ
+335 MNPINYAFYQ
-345 MAYSLYQ
+345 MAYSLSQ
-352 EVGDVDGQIALLERI
+352 EIGDVDGQIALLERI
-367 EENFNA
+367 EESFNA
-373 DEDILESLVFE
+373 DEDVLEGLVYE

-396 LATAR
+396 LATER
-401 AKMTLD
+401 AEMTLD

-426 SVELGTSAYD
+426 SFELGTVAYEK
-436 NALDQQRSATTLNNY
+436 ALDQERSPTTLNNY
-451 AWYLAIHDR
+451 AWDLATHER
-460 NLEFALQLTV
+460 NLEVALQLTV
-470 ECNALVSLEPTF
+470 ECNASVALEPTF

-489 LYKLERYAEAQ
+489 LYKMGRYAEAQ
-500 AKIELALQLL
+500 VKIELALQML
-510 KEADRVGIYMHAAK
+510 KEGDRAGTYIHAAK
-524 IEQALGNEE
+524 IEQALGNNEK
-533 QAKVYRMKEA
+533 AKFYRMKEA
-543 LLKQH
+543 RLK

>member
-1 MHKKLALFGVLFF
+1 MHKTLALFGVLFF

-23 SEEGPSALSGTF
+23 SEEGPSALGGTF

-46 TELAMEL
+46 TDLAMEL
-53 YEGLAK
+53 YERLAK
-59 DPVYRETAL
+59 DPLYRETAL
-68 YQLARMHFDQ
+68 YQLARMHFEK
-78 NQFFEAYDLA
+78 NQFFQSFDLA
-88 TQGVESFPTN
+88 SLGVGSYPAN
-98 IWLLRIKAQ
+98 LWLLRIKAQ

-117 AGRSFEV
+117 AGHSFEA
-124 LYSLAPHQIEYLF
+124 LYSSAPHKREYLF

-149 LSALDVLS
+149 LDALEVLS
-157 TIEDVEGASPEL
+157 KIETLEGTTPEL

-194 DDAPDVPEFRGL
+194 EGAPDVPEYIGL

-219 AFKVLSKAVE
+219 AFKVLIKAVE

-243 MAQKIDQTEAA
+243 MAQKMDYTEEA

-269 EDKMPVVLSIYEN
+269 EDKVPVMLSIYEN
-282 RESPSFRALF
+282 KENPSFKALF
-292 DRVFPVLEQKY
+292 DRVFPVLETTY
-303 SGRIELLLLT
+303 AGRIELLLLT

-326 LETYLTAIS
+326 LEGYLMAIS
-335 IHPTNYALYQ
+335 MNPTNYAFYQ
-345 MAYSLYQ
+345 MAYSLSQ

-367 EENFNA
+367 EERFNT
-373 DEDILESLVFE
+373 DEDVLEGLVFE
-384 YYNVGRWASCAR
+384 YYKVGRWGSCAR

-401 AKMTLD
+401 AEMTLD
-407 PEVAGNLYALAGTA
+407 PEVAGNLFALAGTA

-426 SVELGTSAYD
+426 SFDLGTVAYEK
-436 NALDQQRSATTLNNY
+436 ALDQERSPTTLNNY
-451 AWYLAIHDR
+451 AWDLATHER
-460 NLEFALQLTV
+460 NLEVALQLTV
-470 ECNALVSLEPTF
+470 ECNASVALEPTF

-489 LYKLERYAEAQ
+489 LYKMGRYTEAQ
-500 AKIELALQLL
+500 VKIELALQLL
-510 KEADRVGIYMHAAK
+510 KEADRAGTYIHAAK
-524 IEQALGNEE
+524 IEQALGNNEK
-533 QAKVYRMKEA
+533 AKFYRMKEA
-543 LLKQH
+543 RLK

>member
-23 SEEGPSALSGTF
+23 SEEGPSALGGTF

-46 TELAMEL
+46 TDLAMEL
-53 YEGLAK
+53 YEKLAK
-59 DPVYRETAL
+59 DPLYRETAL
-68 YQLARMHFDQ
+68 YQLARMHFEK
-78 NQFFEAYDLA
+78 NQFFQSFDLA
-88 TQGVESFPTN
+88 SLGVGSYPTN
-98 IWLLRIKAQ
+98 LWLLRIKAQ

-117 AGRSFEV
+117 AGHSFEA
-124 LYSLAPHQIEYLF
+124 LYSSAPHKREYLF

-149 LSALDVLS
+149 LDALEVLS
-157 TIEDVEGASPEL
+157 KIETLEGTTPEL

-194 DDAPDVPEFRGL
+194 EGAPDVPEYIGL

-219 AFKVLSKAVE
+219 AFKVLIKAVE

-243 MAQKIDQTEAA
+243 MAQKMDYTEEA

-269 EDKMPVVLSIYEN
+269 EDKVPVMLSIYEN
-282 RESPSFRALF
+282 KENPSFKALF
-292 DRVFPVLEQKY
+292 DRVFPVLETTY

-313 AQIHIQNERWHEA
+313 AQIHIQNERWYEA
-326 LETYLTAIS
+326 LEGYLMAIS
-335 IHPTNYALYQ
+335 MNPTNYAFYQ
-345 MAYSLYQ
+345 MAYSLSQ

-367 EENFNA
+367 EERFNT
-373 DEDILESLVFE
+373 DEDVLEGLVFE
-384 YYNVGRWASCAR
+384 YYKVGRWESCAR

-401 AKMTLD
+401 AEMTLD
-407 PEVAGNLYALAGTA
+407 PEVAGNLFALAGTA

-426 SVELGTSAYD
+426 SFDLGTVAYEK
-436 NALDQQRSATTLNNY
+436 ALDQERSPTTLNNY
-451 AWYLAIHDR
+451 AWDLATHER
-460 NLEFALQLTV
+460 NLEVALQLTV
-470 ECNALVSLEPTF
+470 ECNASVALEPTF

-489 LYKLERYAEAQ
+489 LYKMGRYTEAQ
-500 AKIELALQLL
+500 VKIELALQLL
-510 KEADRVGIYMHAAK
+510 KEADRAGTYIHAAK
-524 IEQALGNEE
+524 IEQALGNKEK
-533 QAKVYRMKEA
+533 AKFYRMKEA
-543 LLKQH
+543 RLK

>member
-1 MHKKLALFGVLFF
+1 MHKTLALFGVLLF

-53 YEGLAK
+53 YEGLVK

-68 YQLARMHFDQ
+68 YQLARMRFEQ
-78 NQFFEAYDLA
+78 NQFFQAFDLA
-88 TQGVESFPTN
+88 SVGVESYPTN
-98 IWLLRIKAQ
+98 LWLLRIKAQ
-107 SAKNIGDFKT
+107 SAKNIGDFRT

-124 LYSLAPHQIEYLF
+124 LYSLAPHQPEHLF
-137 EGYSTYLEGRLF
+137 EGYSIYLEGRLF
-149 LSALDVLS
+149 QDALDVLS
-157 TIEDVEGASPEL
+157 KIENLEGTTPEL

-180 NDPKS
+180 NDSKS

-194 DDAPDVPEFRGL
+194 EDAPDVPEYRGL

-219 AFKVLSKAVE
+219 AVKVLSKAVE
-229 TFPENG
+229 AFPENG

-243 MAQKIDQTEAA
+243 MAQKIDHTEAA

-269 EDKMPVVLSIYEN
+269 EDKVPVVMSIYEN

-292 DRVFPVLEQKY
+292 DRVFPVLESAY
-303 SGRIELLLLT
+303 SGRIELVLLT
-313 AQIHIQNERWHEA
+313 SQIHIQNERWHDA
-326 LETYLTAIS
+326 LEGYLEAIS
-335 IHPTNYALYQ
+335 MTPTNYALYQ
-345 MAYSLYQ
+345 MAYSLSQ

-367 EENFNA
+367 EENFND
-373 DEDILESLVFE
+373 DEDILEGLVFE
-384 YYNVGRWASCAR
+384 YYNVGRWISCAR
-396 LATAR
+396 LATTQAE
-401 AKMTLD
+401 MTLD

-426 SVELGTSAYD
+426 SSELGAEAYEK
-436 NALDQQRSATTLNNY
+436 ALDLERSATTLNNY
-451 AWYLAIHDR
+451 AWDIATHDG
-460 NLEFALQLTV
+460 NLEVALQLTI
-470 ECNALVSLEPTF
+470 ECNASIVLEPTF

-489 LYKLERYAEAQ
+489 LYKMGRYAEAQ

-510 KEADRVGIYMHAAK
+510 DEADRAGTYIHAAK

-533 QAKVYRMKEA
+533 KAKVYRKKEA
-543 LLKQH
+543 LLKQL

>member
-1 MHKKLALFGVLFF
+1 MHKKLALFGVLLF

-78 NQFFEAYDLA
+78 NQFFEAFDLA

-107 SAKNIGDFKT
+107 SSKKIGDFKT
-117 AGRSFEV
+117 AGRCFE
-124 LYSLAPHQIEYLF
+124 LLHSLAPYQTEYLF

-149 LSALDVLS
+149 IGALEVL
-157 TIEDVEGASPEL
+157 TKIENLEGTTPEL

-180 NDPKS
+180 NDRRS

-194 DDAPDVPEFRGL
+194 DDAPDVPEYRGL

-229 TFPENG
+229 AFPENG

-243 MAQKIDQTEAA
+243 MAQKIDLTESA

-282 RESPSFRALF
+282 RENPSFRALF

-303 SGRIELLLLT
+303 SGRIELLLVH
-313 AQIHIQNERWHEA
+313 AQIHIQNGRWPEA
-326 LETYLTAIS
+326 LETYLSAIS
-335 IHPTNYALYQ
+335 MNPTNYALYQ
-345 MAYSLYQ
+345 MAYSLSQ
-352 EVGDVDGQIALLERI
+352 QVGDVDGQIALLERI
-367 EENFNA
+367 EESFSA
-373 DEDILESLVFE
+373 DEDILEGLVYE
-384 YYNVGRWASCAR
+384 YYNVGHWTSCAR

-401 AKMTLD
+401 AQMTLD

-426 SVELGTSAYD
+426 SFELGTASYD
-436 NALDQQRSATTLNNY
+436 KALELERSPTTLNNY
-451 AWYLAIHDR
+451 AWDLATHEG
-460 NLEFALQLTV
+460 NLEVALQLTI
-470 ECNALVSLEPTF
+470 ECNASVALEPTF

-489 LYKLERYAEAQ
+489 LYKMGKYAEAQ

-510 KEADRVGIYMHAAK
+510 NEADRAGTYIHAAK
-524 IEQALGNEE
+524 IEQALGNKEK
-533 QAKVYRMKEA
+533 ARVYRMKEA
-543 LLKQH
+543 LLKQQ

>member
-1 MHKKLALFGVLFF
+1 MHKTLALFGVFFF

-23 SEEGPSALSGTF
+23 SEEGPSVLSGTF

-53 YEGLAK
+53 YEVLAK

-78 NQFFEAYDLA
+78 KQFFQAFDLA
-88 TQGVESFPTN
+88 SQGVDSYPAN
-98 IWLLRIKAQ
+98 LWLLRIKAQ

-117 AGRSFEV
+117 VGRSFEV
-124 LYSLAPHQIEYLF
+124 LYSLAPHQPEYLF
-137 EGYSTYLEGRLF
+137 EAYSTYLEGRLF

-157 TIEDVEGASPEL
+157 KIENLEGASPQL

-194 DDAPDVPEFRGL
+194 KAAPNIPEYRGL
-206 LSQYY
+206 LSQFY

-219 AFKVLSKAVE
+219 AFKVLNSAVE
-229 TFPENG
+229 MFPENG

-243 MAQKIDQTEAA
+243 MAQKMNNTEVA

-261 LLLEGVPL
+261 LLLDGVLL
-269 EDKMPVVLSIYEN
+269 EDKVPVVLSIYEN

-292 DRVFPVLEQKY
+292 DRVFPVLERTY

-313 AQIHIQNERWHEA
+313 AQIHAQNERWHEA
-326 LETYLTAIS
+326 LEGYLAAIS
-335 IHPTNYALYQ
+335 MNPTNYALYQ
-345 MAYSLYQ
+345 MAYSLSQ

-373 DEDILESLVFE
+373 DEDILEGLVFE
-384 YYNVGRWASCAR
+384 YYNVGSWASCAR
-396 LATAR
+396 LATAQ
-401 AKMTLD
+401 AEMTLD

-426 SVELGTSAYD
+426 SFELGTVAYKK
-436 NALDQQRSATTLNNY
+436 ALDQERSPTTLNNY
-451 AWYLAIHDR
+451 AWDLATNER
-460 NLEFALQLTV
+460 NLEFALQLTA
-470 ECNALVSLEPTF
+470 ECNASVELEPAF

-489 LYKLERYAEAQ
+489 LYKMGRYAEAQ
-500 AKIELALQLL
+500 VKIELALQMLE
-510 KEADRVGIYMHAAK
+510 EADRAGTYIHAAK
-524 IEQALGNEE
+524 IEQALGNNEK
-533 QAKVYRMKEA
+533 ATVYRMKEA
-543 LLKQH
+543 LLKQL

>member
-35 YKAETYRITGR
+35 YKAETFRITGR

-53 YEGLAK
+53 YERLTK

-68 YQLARMHFDQ
+68 YQLARMHFEK
-78 NQFFEAYDLA
+78 NQILQAFDLA
-88 TQGVESFPTN
+88 SLGVDSYPAN
-98 IWLLRIKAQ
+98 LWLLRIQAQ
-107 SAKNIGDFKT
+107 SAKSIGDFKT
-117 AGRSFEV
+117 AGRSFEI
-124 LYSLAPHQIEYLF
+124 LYSSAPHQPEYLF

-149 LSALDVLS
+149 QEALDVLS
-157 TIEDVEGASPEL
+157 KIENLEGTTPEL

-180 NDPKS
+180 NDAKA

-194 DDAPDVPEFRGL
+194 DNVPDVPEYRGL

-219 AFKVLSKAVE
+219 AFKVLSRAVE
-229 TFPENG
+229 AFPENG

-243 MAQKIDQTEAA
+243 MAQKMDYTEAA

-261 LLLEGVPL
+261 LLLDGVPL
-269 EDKMPVVLSIYEN
+269 EDKVPVMLSIYEN
-282 RESPSFRALF
+282 RENPSFRALF
-292 DRVFPVLEQKY
+292 DRVFPVLETTY

-313 AQIHIQNERWHEA
+313 AQIHIQNERWQKA
-326 LETYLTAIS
+326 LEGYLTAIS
-335 IHPTNYALYQ
+335 MNPINYAFYQ
-345 MAYSLYQ
+345 MAYSLSQ
-352 EVGDVDGQIALLERI
+352 EIGDVDGQIALLERI
-367 EENFNA
+367 EESFNA
-373 DEDILESLVFE
+373 DEDVLEGLVYE

-396 LATAR
+396 LATER
-401 AKMTLD
+401 AEMTLD

-426 SVELGTSAYD
+426 SFELGTVAYEK
-436 NALDQQRSATTLNNY
+436 ALDQERSPTTLNNY
-451 AWYLAIHDR
+451 AWDLATHER
-460 NLEFALQLTV
+460 NLEVALQLTV
-470 ECNALVSLEPTF
+470 ECNASVALEPTF

-489 LYKLERYAEAQ
+489 LYKMGRYAEAQ
-500 AKIELALQLL
+500 VKIELALQML
-510 KEADRVGIYMHAAK
+510 KEGDRAGTYIHAAK
-524 IEQALGNEE
+524 IEQALGNKEK
-533 QAKVYRMKEA
+533 AKFYRMKEA
-543 LLKQH
+543 RLK

>member
-23 SEEGPSALSGTF
+23 SEEGPSALGGTF

-46 TELAMEL
+46 TDLAMEL
-53 YEGLAK
+53 YERLAK
-59 DPVYRETAL
+59 DPLYRETAL
-68 YQLARMHFDQ
+68 YQLARMHFEK
-78 NQFFEAYDLA
+78 NQFFQSFDLA
-88 TQGVESFPTN
+88 SLGVGSYPAN
-98 IWLLRIKAQ
+98 LWLLRIKAQ

-117 AGRSFEV
+117 AGHSFEA
-124 LYSLAPHQIEYLF
+124 LYSSAPHKREYLF

-149 LSALDVLS
+149 LDALEVLS
-157 TIEDVEGASPEL
+157 KIETLEGTTPEL

-194 DDAPDVPEFRGL
+194 EGAPDVPEYIGL

-219 AFKVLSKAVE
+219 AFKVLIKAVE

-243 MAQKIDQTEAA
+243 MAQKMDYTEEA

-269 EDKMPVVLSIYEN
+269 EDKVPVMLSIYEN
-282 RESPSFRALF
+282 KENPSFKALF
-292 DRVFPVLEQKY
+292 DRVFPVLETTY
-303 SGRIELLLLT
+303 AGRIELLLLT

-326 LETYLTAIS
+326 LEGYLMAIS
-335 IHPTNYALYQ
+335 MNPTNYAFYQ
-345 MAYSLYQ
+345 MAYSLSQ

-367 EENFNA
+367 EERFNT
-373 DEDILESLVFE
+373 DEDVLEGLVFE
-384 YYNVGRWASCAR
+384 YYKVERWGSCAR

-401 AKMTLD
+401 AEMTLD
-407 PEVAGNLYALAGTA
+407 PEVAGNLFALAGTA

-426 SVELGTSAYD
+426 SFDLGTMAYEK
-436 NALDQQRSATTLNNY
+436 ALDQERSPTTLNNY
-451 AWYLAIHDR
+451 AWDLATHER
-460 NLEFALQLTV
+460 NLEVALQLTV
-470 ECNALVSLEPTF
+470 ECNASVALEPTF

-489 LYKLERYAEAQ
+489 LYKMRRYTEAQ
-500 AKIELALQLL
+500 VKIELALQLL
-510 KEADRVGIYMHAAK
+510 KEADRAGTYIHAAK
-524 IEQALGNEE
+524 IEQALGNKEK
-533 QAKVYRMKEA
+533 AKFYRMKEA
-543 LLKQH
+543 RLK

>member
-23 SEEGPSALSGTF
+23 SEEGPSALGGTF

-46 TELAMEL
+46 SDLAMEL
-53 YEGLAK
+53 YERLAK
-59 DPVYRETAL
+59 DPLYRETAL
-68 YQLARMHFDQ
+68 YQLARMHFEK
-78 NQFFEAYDLA
+78 NQFFQSFDLA
-88 TQGVESFPTN
+88 SLGVGSYPAN
-98 IWLLRIKAQ
+98 LWLLRIKAQ

-117 AGRSFEV
+117 AGHSFEA
-124 LYSLAPHQIEYLF
+124 LYSSAPHKREYLF

-149 LSALDVLS
+149 LDALEVLS
-157 TIEDVEGASPEL
+157 KIETLEGTTPEL

-194 DDAPDVPEFRGL
+194 EGAPDVPEYIGL

-219 AFKVLSKAVE
+219 AFKVLIKAVE

-243 MAQKIDQTEAA
+243 MAQKMDYTEEA

-269 EDKMPVVLSIYEN
+269 EDKVPVMLSIYEN
-282 RESPSFRALF
+282 KENPSFKALF
-292 DRVFPVLEQKY
+292 DRVFPVLETTY
-303 SGRIELLLLT
+303 AGRIELLLLT

-326 LETYLTAIS
+326 LEGYLMAIS
-335 IHPTNYALYQ
+335 MNPTNYAFYQ
-345 MAYSLYQ
+345 MAYSLSQ
-352 EVGDVDGQIALLERI
+352 EVGDVDGQISLLERI
-367 EENFNA
+367 EERFNT
-373 DEDILESLVFE
+373 DEDVLEGLVFE
-384 YYNVGRWASCAR
+384 YYKVGRWGSCAS
-396 LATAR
+396 LANAR
-401 AKMTLD
+401 AEMTLD
-407 PEVAGNLYALAGTA
+407 PEVAGNLFALAGTA

-426 SVELGTSAYD
+426 SFDLGTVAYEK
-436 NALDQQRSATTLNNY
+436 ALDQERSPTTLNNY
-451 AWYLAIHDR
+451 AWDLATHER
-460 NLEFALQLTV
+460 NLEVALQLTV
-470 ECNALVSLEPTF
+470 ECNASVALEPTF

-489 LYKLERYAEAQ
+489 LYKMGRYTEAQ
-500 AKIELALQLL
+500 VKIELALQLL
-510 KEADRVGIYMHAAK
+510 KEADRAGTYIHAAK
-524 IEQALGNEE
+524 IEQALGNNEK
-533 QAKVYRMKEA
+533 AKFYRMKEA
-543 LLKQH
+543 RLK

>member
-23 SEEGPSALSGTF
+23 SEEGPSALGGTF

-46 TELAMEL
+46 TDLAMEL
-53 YEGLAK
+53 YERLAK
-59 DPVYRETAL
+59 DPLYRETAL
-68 YQLARMHFDQ
+68 YQLARMHFEK
-78 NQFFEAYDLA
+78 NQFFQSFDLA
-88 TQGVESFPTN
+88 SLGVGSYPAN
-98 IWLLRIKAQ
+98 LWLLRIKAQ

-117 AGRSFEV
+117 AGHSFEA
-124 LYSLAPHQIEYLF
+124 LYSSAPHKREYLF

-149 LSALDVLS
+149 LDALEVLS
-157 TIEDVEGASPEL
+157 KIETLEGTTPEL

-194 DDAPDVPEFRGL
+194 EGAPDVPEYIGL

-219 AFKVLSKAVE
+219 AFKVLIKAVE

-243 MAQKIDQTEAA
+243 MAQKMDYTEEA

-269 EDKMPVVLSIYEN
+269 EDKVPVMLSIYEN
-282 RESPSFRALF
+282 KENPSFKALF
-292 DRVFPVLEQKY
+292 DRVFPVLETTY
-303 SGRIELLLLT
+303 AGRIELLLLT

-326 LETYLTAIS
+326 LEGYLMAIS
-335 IHPTNYALYQ
+335 MNPTNYAFYQ
-345 MAYSLYQ
+345 MAYSLSQ

-367 EENFNA
+367 EERFNT
-373 DEDILESLVFE
+373 DEDVLEGLVFE
-384 YYNVGRWASCAR
+384 YYKVGRWGSCAR

-401 AKMTLD
+401 AEMTLD
-407 PEVAGNLYALAGTA
+407 PEVAGNLFALAGTA
-421 WFQLD
+421 WLQLD
-426 SVELGTSAYD
+426 SFDLGTVAYEK
-436 NALDQQRSATTLNNY
+436 ALDQERSPTTLNNY
-451 AWYLAIHDR
+451 AWDLATHER
-460 NLEFALQLTV
+460 NLEVALQLTV
-470 ECNALVSLEPTF
+470 ECNASVALEPTF

-489 LYKLERYAEAQ
+489 LYKMGRYTEAQ
-500 AKIELALQLL
+500 VKIELALQLL
-510 KEADRVGIYMHAAK
+510 KEADRAGTYIHAAK
-524 IEQALGNEE
+524 IEQALGNNEK
-533 QAKVYRMKEA
+533 AKFYRMKEA
-543 LLKQH
+543 RLK

>member
-23 SEEGPSALSGTF
+23 SEEGPSALGGTF

-46 TELAMEL
+46 TDLAMEL
-53 YEGLAK
+53 YERLAK
-59 DPVYRETAL
+59 DPLYRETAL
-68 YQLARMHFDQ
+68 YQLARMHFEK
-78 NQFFEAYDLA
+78 NQFFQSFDLA
-88 TQGVESFPTN
+88 SLGVGSYPAN
-98 IWLLRIKAQ
+98 LWLLRIKAQ

-117 AGRSFEV
+117 AGHSFEA
-124 LYSLAPHQIEYLF
+124 LYSSAPHKREYLL

-149 LSALDVLS
+149 LDALEVLS
-157 TIEDVEGASPEL
+157 KIETLEGTTPEL

-180 NDPKS
+180 NDPKA

-194 DDAPDVPEFRGL
+194 EGASDVPEYIGL

-219 AFKVLSKAVE
+219 AFKVLIKAVE

-243 MAQKIDQTEAA
+243 MAQKMDYTEEA

-269 EDKMPVVLSIYEN
+269 EDKVPVMLSIYEN
-282 RESPSFRALF
+282 KENPSFKALF
-292 DRVFPVLEQKY
+292 DRVFPVLETTY
-303 SGRIELLLLT
+303 AGRIELLLLT

-326 LETYLTAIS
+326 LEGYLMAIS
-335 IHPTNYALYQ
+335 MNPTNYAFYQ
-345 MAYSLYQ
+345 MAYSLSQ

-367 EENFNA
+367 EERFNT
-373 DEDILESLVFE
+373 DEEVLEGLVFE
-384 YYNVGRWASCAR
+384 YYKVGRWGSCAR

-401 AKMTLD
+401 AEMTLD
-407 PEVAGNLYALAGTA
+407 PEVAGNLFALAGTA

-426 SVELGTSAYD
+426 SFDLGTVAYEK
-436 NALDQQRSATTLNNY
+436 ALDQERSPTTLNNY
-451 AWYLAIHDR
+451 AWDLATHER
-460 NLEFALQLTV
+460 NLEVALQLTV
-470 ECNALVSLEPTF
+470 ECNASVALEPTF

-489 LYKLERYAEAQ
+489 LYKMGRYTEAQ
-500 AKIELALQLL
+500 VKIELALQLL
-510 KEADRVGIYMHAAK
+510 KEADRAGTYIHAAK
-524 IEQALGNEE
+524 IEQALGNNEK
-533 QAKVYRMKEA
+533 AKFYRMKEA
-543 LLKQH
+543 RLK

>member
-23 SEEGPSALSGTF
+23 SEEGPSALGGTF

-46 TELAMEL
+46 TDLAMEL
-53 YEGLAK
+53 YERLAK
-59 DPVYRETAL
+59 DPLYRETAL
-68 YQLARMHFDQ
+68 YQLARMHFEK
-78 NQFFEAYDLA
+78 NQFFQSFDLA
-88 TQGVESFPTN
+88 SLGVGSYPAN
-98 IWLLRIKAQ
+98 LWLLRIKAQ

-117 AGRSFEV
+117 AGHSFEA
-124 LYSLAPHQIEYLF
+124 LYSSAPHKREYLF

-149 LSALDVLS
+149 LDALEVLS
-157 TIEDVEGASPEL
+157 KIETLEGTTPEL

-194 DDAPDVPEFRGL
+194 EGAPDVPEYIGL

-219 AFKVLSKAVE
+219 AFKVLIKAVE

-243 MAQKIDQTEAA
+243 MAQKMDYTEEA
-254 FYHMEQG
+254 FYLMEQG

-269 EDKMPVVLSIYEN
+269 EVKVPVMLSIYEN
-282 RESPSFRALF
+282 KENPSFKALF
-292 DRVFPVLEQKY
+292 DRVFPVLETTY
-303 SGRIELLLLT
+303 AGRIELLLLT

-326 LETYLTAIS
+326 LEGYLMAIS
-335 IHPTNYALYQ
+335 MNPTNYAFYQ
-345 MAYSLYQ
+345 MAYSLSQ
-352 EVGDVDGQIALLERI
+352 EVGDVDGQISLLERI
-367 EENFNA
+367 EERFNT
-373 DEDILESLVFE
+373 DEDVLEGLVFE
-384 YYNVGRWASCAR
+384 YYKVGRWGSCAR

-401 AKMTLD
+401 AEMTLD
-407 PEVAGNLYALAGTA
+407 PEVAGNLFALAGTA

-426 SVELGTSAYD
+426 SFDLGTVAYEK
-436 NALDQQRSATTLNNY
+436 ALDQERSPTTLNNY
-451 AWYLAIHDR
+451 AWDLATHER
-460 NLEFALQLTV
+460 NLEVALQLTV
-470 ECNALVSLEPTF
+470 ECNASVALEPTF

-489 LYKLERYAEAQ
+489 LYKMGRYTEAQ
-500 AKIELALQLL
+500 VKIELALQLL
-510 KEADRVGIYMHAAK
+510 KEADRAGTYIHAAK
-524 IEQALGNEE
+524 IEQALGNNEK
-533 QAKVYRMKEA
+533 AKFYRMKEA
-543 LLKQH
+543 RLK

>member
-1 MHKKLALFGVLFF
+1 MHKTLALFGVLLF

-23 SEEGPSALSGTF
+23 SEEGPSALSGIF

-53 YEGLAK
+53 YEGLVK

-68 YQLARMHFDQ
+68 YQLARMRFEQ
-78 NQFFEAYDLA
+78 KQFFQAFDLA
-88 TQGVESFPTN
+88 SVGVESYPTN
-98 IWLLRIKAQ
+98 LWLLRIKAQ
-107 SAKNIGDFKT
+107 SAKNIGDFRT

-124 LYSLAPHQIEYLF
+124 LYSLAPHQPEYLF
-137 EGYSTYLEGRLF
+137 EGYSIYLEGRLF
-149 LSALDVLS
+149 QDALDVLS
-157 TIEDVEGASPEL
+157 KIENLEGTTPEL

-180 NDPKS
+180 NDSKS

-194 DDAPDVPEFRGL
+194 DESPDVPEYRGL

-219 AFKVLSKAVE
+219 AVKVLSKAVE
-229 TFPENG
+229 AFPENG

-243 MAQKIDQTEAA
+243 MAQKIDHTEAA

-269 EDKMPVVLSIYEN
+269 EDKVPVVMSIYEN

-292 DRVFPVLEQKY
+292 DRVFPVLESAY
-303 SGRIELLLLT
+303 SGRIELVLLT
-313 AQIHIQNERWHEA
+313 SQIHIQNERWHDA
-326 LETYLTAIS
+326 LEGYLEAIS
-335 IHPTNYALYQ
+335 MTPTNYALYQ
-345 MAYSLYQ
+345 MAYSLSQ

-367 EENFNA
+367 EENFND
-373 DEDILESLVFE
+373 DEDILEGLVFE
-384 YYNVGRWASCAR
+384 YYNVGRWISCAR
-396 LATAR
+396 LATTQAE
-401 AKMTLD
+401 MTLD

-426 SVELGTSAYD
+426 SSELGAEAYEK
-436 NALDQQRSATTLNNY
+436 ALDLERSATTLNNY
-451 AWYLAIHDR
+451 AWDIATHDG
-460 NLEFALQLTV
+460 NLEVALQLTI
-470 ECNALVSLEPTF
+470 ECNASIVLEPTF

-489 LYKLERYAEAQ
+489 LYKMGRYAEAQ

-510 KEADRVGIYMHAAK
+510 DEADRAGTYIHAAK

-533 QAKVYRMKEA
+533 KAKVYRKKEA
-543 LLKQH
+543 LLKQL

>member
-23 SEEGPSALSGTF
+23 SEEGPSALGGTF

-46 TELAMEL
+46 TDLAMEL
-53 YEGLAK
+53 YERLAK
-59 DPVYRETAL
+59 DPLYRETAL
-68 YQLARMHFDQ
+68 YQLARMHFEK
-78 NQFFEAYDLA
+78 NQFFQSFDLA
-88 TQGVESFPTN
+88 SLGVGSYPAN
-98 IWLLRIKAQ
+98 LWLLRIKAQ

-117 AGRSFEV
+117 AGHSFEA
-124 LYSLAPHQIEYLF
+124 LYSSAPHKREYLF

-149 LSALDVLS
+149 LDALEVLS
-157 TIEDVEGASPEL
+157 KIETLEGTTPEL

-180 NDPKS
+180 NDPKA

-194 DDAPDVPEFRGL
+194 EGAPDVPEYIGL

-219 AFKVLSKAVE
+219 AFKVLIKAVE

-243 MAQKIDQTEAA
+243 MAQKMDYTEEA

-269 EDKMPVVLSIYEN
+269 EDKVPVMLSIYEN
-282 RESPSFRALF
+282 KENPSFKALF
-292 DRVFPVLEQKY
+292 DRVFPVLETTY
-303 SGRIELLLLT
+303 AGRIELLLLT

-326 LETYLTAIS
+326 LEGYLMAIS
-335 IHPTNYALYQ
+335 MNPTNYAFYQ
-345 MAYSLYQ
+345 MAYSLSQ

-367 EENFNA
+367 EERFNT
-373 DEDILESLVFE
+373 DEDVLEGLVFE
-384 YYNVGRWASCAR
+384 YYKVGRWGSCAR

-401 AKMTLD
+401 AEMTLD
-407 PEVAGNLYALAGTA
+407 PEVAGNLFALAGTA

-426 SVELGTSAYD
+426 SFDLGTVAYEK
-436 NALDQQRSATTLNNY
+436 ALDQERSPTTLNNY
-451 AWYLAIHDR
+451 AWDLATHER
-460 NLEFALQLTV
+460 NLEVALQLTV
-470 ECNALVSLEPTF
+470 ECNASVALEPTF

-489 LYKLERYAEAQ
+489 LYKMGRYTEAQ
-500 AKIELALQLL
+500 VKIELALQLL
-510 KEADRVGIYMHAAK
+510 KEADRAGTYIHAAK
-524 IEQALGNEE
+524 IEQALGNNEK
-533 QAKVYRMKEA
+533 AKFYRMKEA
-543 LLKQH
+543 RLK

>member
-23 SEEGPSALSGTF
+23 SEEGPSALGGTF

-46 TELAMEL
+46 TDLAMEL
-53 YEGLAK
+53 YERLAK
-59 DPVYRETAL
+59 DPLYRETAL
-68 YQLARMHFDQ
+68 YQLARMHFEK
-78 NQFFEAYDLA
+78 NQFFQSFDLA
-88 TQGVESFPTN
+88 SLGVGSYPAN
-98 IWLLRIKAQ
+98 LWLLRIKAQ

-117 AGRSFEV
+117 AGHSFEA
-124 LYSLAPHQIEYLF
+124 LYSSAPHKREYLF

-149 LSALDVLS
+149 LDALEVLS
-157 TIEDVEGASPEL
+157 KIETLEGTTPEL

-194 DDAPDVPEFRGL
+194 EGAPDVPEYIGL

-219 AFKVLSKAVE
+219 AFKVLIKAVE

-243 MAQKIDQTEAA
+243 MAQKMDYTEEA

-269 EDKMPVVLSIYEN
+269 EDKVPVMLSIYEN
-282 RESPSFRALF
+282 KENPSFKALF
-292 DRVFPVLEQKY
+292 DRVFPVLETTY
-303 SGRIELLLLT
+303 AGRIELLLLT

-326 LETYLTAIS
+326 LEGYLMAIS
-335 IHPTNYALYQ
+335 MNPTNYAFYQ
-345 MAYSLYQ
+345 MAYSLSQ

-367 EENFNA
+367 EERFNT
-373 DEDILESLVFE
+373 DEDVLEGLVFE
-384 YYNVGRWASCAR
+384 YYKVGRWGSCAR

-401 AKMTLD
+401 AEMTLD
-407 PEVAGNLYALAGTA
+407 PEVAGNLFALAGTA

-426 SVELGTSAYD
+426 SFDLGTVAYEK
-436 NALDQQRSATTLNNY
+436 ALDQERSPTTLNNY
-451 AWYLAIHDR
+451 AWDLATHER
-460 NLEFALQLTV
+460 NLEVALQLTV
-470 ECNALVSLEPTF
+470 ECNASVALEPTF

-489 LYKLERYAEAQ
+489 LYKMGRYTEAQ
-500 AKIELALQLL
+500 VKIELALQLL
-510 KEADRVGIYMHAAK
+510 KEADRAGTYIHAAK
-524 IEQALGNEE
+524 IEQALGNNEK
-533 QAKVYRMKEA
+533 AKFYRMKEA
-543 LLKQH
+543 RLK